1 MKFKLTEDEGMLLE
15 DILLDL
21 YYNLTP
27 QTWAGD
33 SELSRLLNRLQ
44 DKLWG
49 EVQ

>member
-1 MKFKLTEDEGMLLE
+1 MKLKLTEDEGFLLE

-27 QTWAGD
+27 ETWAGD
-33 SELSRLLNRLQ
+33 EGLSRILNRLQ
-44 DKLWG
+44 DRLWG